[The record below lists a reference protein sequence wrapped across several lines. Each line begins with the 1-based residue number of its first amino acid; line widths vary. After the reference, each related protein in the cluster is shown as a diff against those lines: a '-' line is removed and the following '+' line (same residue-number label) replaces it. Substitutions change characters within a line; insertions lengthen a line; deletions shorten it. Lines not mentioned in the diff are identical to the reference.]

1 MTKVQKAFHY
11 FMDLLNDVYETGW
24 KAPEALDDAAIEFS
38 LDEHEIKQLRWI
50 HEAFNVYGLDFA
62 LPAEVGGF
70 DYSQAAQRA

>member
-11 FMDLLNDVYETGW
+11 FLDLLNDVYGTGW
-24 KAPEALDDAAIEFS
+24 ELSEALADVAIEFS
-38 LDEHEIKQLRWI
+38 LDEHETKQVRRI
-50 HEAFNVYGLDFA
+50 HEAFDVYGTDFA